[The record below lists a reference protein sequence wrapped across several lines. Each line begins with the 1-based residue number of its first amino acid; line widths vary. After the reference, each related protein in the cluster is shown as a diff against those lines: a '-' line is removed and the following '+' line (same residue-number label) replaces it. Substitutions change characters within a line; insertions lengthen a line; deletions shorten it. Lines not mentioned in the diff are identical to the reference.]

1 MVAELQDLLLHHQ
14 AMFLQ
19 FCSDLS
25 IVVNWKKS
33 NLIPSTRLQY
43 LGMVIDTTIEL
54 VFPSAV
60 RLSRFRELA
69 TSFFQLHHT
78 PAHLW
83 WCLLG
88 HMSSLEW
95 FLPGGHSR
103 MMPLQWQMKDHWSPV
118 DDDPSCLI
126 HLSRECVQA
135 IRWWLE
141 EDRWTRSIL
150 LHIPPPSLSLYT
162 DTSLSGWGAQLLDLT
177 ASGMWSD
184 VEAQEHISVLEM
196 QAVELALASFLPQL
210 VGQNVVLMSKNA
222 SVVAYLHHQ
231 GGTVSRQM
239 ASAITVWAE
248 RNSIRLEARYI
259 PGKQNILVDQ
269 LSRPD
274 QILPTEWSLLPRGFD
289 RICQVFGR
297 PHLNLFATKANNK
310 LALYVSPV
318 LDPLAWEQGTLHLRW
333 DHLDAYTFPHFALL
347 RQIITRV
354 LESEVLEG
362 LWLLLVAPLWPQK
375 EWFVDLLDL
384 LVAEPLELPRVWNLL
399 VQSHIR
405 KYHRGLETLQL
416 YVWNLC
422 SDSSKRLAFRRRL

>member
-1 MVAELQDLLLHHQ
+1 MVAELRDFLHHQ

-43 LGMVIDTTIEL
+43 LVMVIDTTIEQ
-54 VFPSAV
+54 VFPSTV
-60 RLSRFRELA
+60 RLSWSRELA
-69 TSFFQLHHT
+69 TSFFQLHHP

-83 WCLLG
+83 WCLLD

-95 FLPGGHSR
+95 FLPGGCTR
-103 MMPLQWQMKDHWSPV
+103 MMKDHWSPV
-118 DDDPSCLI
+118 DGDPSCLI

-141 EDRWTRSIL
+141 EDRWTRGIL
-150 LHIPPPSLSLYT
+150 LHILSPSLSLYT

-196 QAVELALASFLPQL
+196 QAVELVLASFLPQL
-210 VGQNVVLMSKNA
+210 VGQSVVLMSKNA
-222 SVVAYLHHQ
+222 SVVVYLRHQ
-231 GGTVSRQM
+231 GGTVSRRLCQM

-248 RNSIRLEARYI
+248 QNSIRLEARYI
-259 PGKQNILVDQ
+259 PDKWNILVDQ

-274 QILPTEWSLLPRGFD
+274 QILPTEWSLLPRVFD

-310 LALYVSPV
+310 LALYVSLV

-333 DHLDAYTFPHFALL
+333 NHLDAYTFPLFALL
-347 RQIITRV
+347 RQVITQV

-384 LVAEPLELPRVWNLL
+384 LVTEPLELPRVWNLL

-405 KYHRGLETLQL
+405 KYHRGLEALRL